1 MLGAPV
7 CSGAVGSMKPHVQ
20 VLNCRQPLRLQTLTS
35 RKPQNLTSSSQHCRY
50 KSRRNNAQTVCKSLA
65 NEGSESNSTELTP
78 ESMLKK
84 AVSYSWAPLAVAL
97 PVYFKQGGGGSN
109 GHGGRGGGDG
119 SGGPGQESNNSR
131 NVIADIAD
139 DDDDE
144 EDEEE
149 EEEEEDEDE
158 GEEDDD
164 EVSA

>member
-7 CSGAVGSMKPHVQ
+7 CSGAVVCMKPHVQ

-35 RKPQNLTSSSQHCRY
+35 RKAQNLTSSSQHCGFT
-50 KSRRNNAQTVCKSLA
+50 SRRNNAHTVCKSSA
-65 NEGSESNSTELTP
+65 NEGSESKSTELTP
-78 ESMLKK
+78 ESMFKK

-97 PVYFKQGGGGSN
+97 PVYFGHGGGGST
-109 GHGGRGGGDG
+109 GHGGGGDGDG

-139 DDDDE
+139 DDE
-144 EDEEE
+144 EDE

-158 GEEDDD
+158 EEEDDN
-164 EVSA
+164 EVSV

>member
-20 VLNCRQPLRLQTLTS
+20 VLNSRQPLRLQTLTS
-35 RKPQNLTSSSQHCRY
+35 RKAQNLTSSSRQCGF

-65 NEGSESNSTELTP
+65 NEGNESKSTELTA

-84 AVSYSWAPLAVAL
+84 AVSFSWAPLAVAL
-97 PVYFKQGGGGSN
+97 PVYFGNGGGGSN
-109 GHGGRGGGDG
+109 GHGGGGDGDG

-139 DDDDE
+139 DDDDDDE
-144 EDEEE
+144 EEEE
-149 EEEEEDEDE
+149 EEEEEDEE
-158 GEEDDD
+158 EEDDD